1 MSTRHAT
8 NANALDPTVN
18 IGPVFGFLPGASYA
32 VYPSQNVGVL
42 KGNFRAHAYP
52 FRSVRDGVLDQW
64 SFYVESNQG
73 VTGQQVA
80 AALAADGG
88 NGGPGKTI
96 AYLGYY
102 DSGGSVPTT
111 GIKNITISQPIKR
124 FRQYWLIFSPLTD
137 KWAIRGGRHLHA
149 CIEDDLMAD
158 EIETQDG
165 RGRVISRVP
174 LVVPTSELNR
184 RDLAAKV
191 GSALAANATFLAIAS
206 PTNAQTLAQVQRLTK
221 ECNAL
226 IRLLLGQLD
235 DISGT

>member
-42 KGNFRAHAYP
+42 KGN

-137 KWAIRGGRHLHA
+137 KWAIRGGGGGGGSYSGGFPCDSGNPTICASLAR
-149 CIEDDLMAD
+149 DVSDLDTTGAPAD
-158 EIETQDG
+158 FT
-165 RGRVISRVP
+165 
-174 LVVPTSELNR
+174 
-184 RDLAAKV
+184 
-191 GSALAANATFLAIAS
+191 GSWFATDATYTPVLRM
-206 PTNAQTLAQVQRLTK
+206 T
-221 ECNAL
+221 
-226 IRLLLGQLD
+226 
-235 DISGT
+235 